1 MRCELKDTIEHQ
13 CTTLEEAV
21 APIPPVVLHDMMRLG
36 FDPKVERDQRNAA
49 DPPGQ
54 ASSCHKI
61 TWKMILN

>member
-1 MRCELKDTIEHQ
+1 MGSQFEDTIKDKG
-13 CTTLEEAV
+13 TTLEEAV